1 MKPVTVLDVAG
12 LPDHAFGHRS
22 ILWWGT
28 LGFMATE
35 GMAFAL
41 AAATY
46 LYLSA
51 RVPEWPPDVP
61 PPNLGYGIANLIVL
75 LLSVIPNYLA
85 KHAAEEKDLRGVR
98 LWIVVC
104 LLFAVVFLVL
114 RGFEFTSLN
123 VRWDLNAYGSIQ
135 WTMLGLHTTHL
146 ITDIGDTAVLAVLMF
161 TGPIS
166 GRRFV
171 DVSENSFYWYFVVGS
186 WLPLYALVYWGPRLL

>member
-61 PPNLGYGIANLIVL
+61 RWFGSPGSTVA
-75 LLSVIPNYLA
+75 VI
-85 KHAAEEKDLRGVR
+85 
-98 LWIVVC
+98 
-104 LLFAVVFLVL
+104 LVP
-114 RGFEFTSLN
+114 
-123 VRWDLNAYGSIQ
+123 V
-135 WTMLGLHTTHL
+135 
-146 ITDIGDTAVLAVLMF
+146 TD
-161 TGPIS
+161 
-166 GRRFV
+166 
-171 DVSENSFYWYFVVGS
+171 
-186 WLPLYALVYWGPRLL
+186 PR